1 MGHIPE
7 DLEIFK
13 QYARNKN
20 NFVAVRQCAFE
31 ILIEFLSLR
40 AEEEIIEF
48 LFNTIENDHSYTI
61 KHHIVMY
68 MANQSP
74 FKFNFDDSS
83 ETAKRLVNKL
93 WFLITKFKLNFRLK
107 IGLAKLYQSLY
118 GFGKPKCLKQIMIPF
133 NEAIEAVNLF

>member
-7 DLEIFK
+7 DLALFK
-13 QYARNKN
+13 QYAKNKN
-20 NFVAVRQCAFE
+20 NFVGVRQCAFE

-40 AEEEIIEF
+40 ADEELIDF

-68 MANQSP
+68 MACQTP
-74 FKFNFDDSS
+74 LKYNFDDSS
-83 ETAKRLVNKL
+83 ESSKKLVNKL
-93 WFLITKFKLNFRLK
+93 WCLIFKFKLNYRLK
-107 IGLAKLYQSLY
+107 TGLTKLYQSLY
-118 GFGKPKCLKQIMIPF
+118 GFGKPKCLKQVMIPF